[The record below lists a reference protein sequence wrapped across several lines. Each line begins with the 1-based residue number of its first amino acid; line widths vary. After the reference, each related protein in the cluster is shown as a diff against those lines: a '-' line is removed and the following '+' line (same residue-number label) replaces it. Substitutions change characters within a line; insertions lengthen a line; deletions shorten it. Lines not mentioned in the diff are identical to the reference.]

1 MNKRLLIL
9 IAIFGV
15 PQLVLANIQT
25 DIANGVEP
33 FPATEGAKSEGVT
46 PEDATVQL
54 IAEGVESTEAVQIVR
69 IVYGLTEDCGLT
81 QEIAVTQM
89 TEAGVPQELA
99 VDVVGNRCG
108 EGDCDLTVSPI
119 DSVITAA
126 LNTLPECIVAA
137 DSDTSL
143 ECADTVPLVSLFPG
157 CSIGALGRDQS
168 PLPTPGTGSG
178 GGGSVS
184 PESPAS
190 PS

>member
-1 MNKRLLIL
+1 MIKRLLLLL
-9 IAIFGV
+9 IAMFAA
-15 PQLVLANIQT
+15 PQLVLANIAT
-25 DIANGVEP
+25 DFARGVEP

-81 QEIAVTQM
+81 QENAVTQM

-99 VDVVGNRCG
+99 VDVVSNRCG
-108 EGDCDLTVSPI
+108 SEDCEETVAPI

-157 CSIGALGRDQS
+157 CSIGALGGQS
-168 PLPTPGTGSG
+168 PPPTPGTGSG
-178 GGGSVS
+178 SGGSVS
-184 PESPAS
+184 PS
-190 PS
+190 

>member
-1 MNKRLLIL
+1 MIKRLLLLL
-9 IAIFGV
+9 IAMFAA
-15 PQLVLANIQT
+15 PQLVLANIAT
-25 DIANGVEP
+25 DFARGVEP
-33 FPATEGAKSEGVT
+33 FPATEGAKSEGVI
-46 PEDATVQL
+46 PEDAVVQL

-81 QEIAVTQM
+81 QENAVTQM

-108 EGDCDLTVSPI
+108 AEDCEQTVAPI

-126 LNTLPECIVAA
+126 LGTLPEG
-137 DSDTSL
+137 
-143 ECADTVPLVSLFPG
+143 ADTVPLVSLFPG

-184 PESPAS
+184 PS
-190 PS
+190 

>member
-1 MNKRLLIL
+1 MNKRLLLL
-9 IAIFGV
+9 IAIFWA
-15 PQLVLANIQT
+15 PQLVLANIAT
-25 DIANGVEP
+25 DFARGIEP

-81 QEIAVTQM
+81 QEIAVAQM
-89 TEAGVPQELA
+89 IETGVRQNLA
-99 VDVVGNRCG
+99 VNVVRSRCG

-126 LNTLPECIVAA
+126 LDTLPEG
-137 DSDTSL
+137 
-143 ECADTVPLVSLFPG
+143 ADTVSLVSLFSG
-157 CSIGALGRDQS
+157 CSIGALGGPS
-168 PLPTPGTGSG
+168 PPPTPGTGSG

-184 PESPAS
+184 PS
-190 PS
+190 

>member
-1 MNKRLLIL
+1 MIKRLLLLLL
-9 IAIFGV
+9 IAMFGA
-15 PQLVLANIQT
+15 PQLVLANIAN
-25 DIANGVEP
+25 DIARGIEP

-69 IVYGLTEDCGLT
+69 IVYGLTEDCGLP
-81 QEIAVTQM
+81 QENAVTQM
-89 TEAGVPQELA
+89 TEAGVPQDLA
-99 VDVVGNRCG
+99 VDVVSNRCG
-108 EGDCDLTVSPI
+108 AEDCEQTVAPI

-126 LNTLPECIVAA
+126 LDTLPEG
-137 DSDTSL
+137 
-143 ECADTVPLVSLFPG
+143 ADTVPLVSLFPS

-184 PESPAS
+184 PS
-190 PS
+190 

>member
-1 MNKRLLIL
+1 MNKRLLLL
-9 IAIFGV
+9 IAIV
-15 PQLVLANIQT
+15 WAPQLVLANIAT
-25 DIANGVEP
+25 DFARGIEP

-81 QEIAVTQM
+81 QENAVTQM

-99 VDVVGNRCG
+99 LDVVGNRCG

-126 LNTLPECIVAA
+126 LDTLPEG
-137 DSDTSL
+137 
-143 ECADTVPLVSLFPG
+143 ADTVSLVSLFSG
-157 CSIGALGRDQS
+157 CSIGALGGPS
-168 PLPTPGTGSG
+168 PPPTPGTGSG

-184 PESPAS
+184 PS
-190 PS
+190 